1 MSAKQLRIFIENRG
15 INVSILTSF
24 FKRIIDILF
33 SSFGL
38 LFFSLPLITA
48 IFLIWRHDFKSPFY
62 VSIRVGKDEKPFKI
76 IKLRTMV
83 VNAHKKGVDSTAKN
97 DSRIT
102 PVGHFIRRYKL
113 DEITQLW
120 NVLKG
125 DMSLVGPLPKIDNIT
140 KDFCK

>member
-83 VNAHKKGVDSTAKN
+83 VNAHKKGVDSTAIN

-125 DMSLVGPLPKIDNIT
+125 DMSLVCPLPKIDNIT